1 MTAPQ
6 TFNLAEVPSSL
17 LNTEQAADYI
27 GTQPQTLENWRCN
40 KRYGLPYLKI
50 GRLVRY
56 RRADLDAWLSDR
68 RVSDDRR

>member
-1 MTAPQ
+1 MNACDATLLPDP
-6 TFNLAEVPSSL
+6 LGSL
-17 LNTEQAADYI
+17 LNTEQAAEYI

-56 RRADLDAWLSDR
+56 RRVDLDTWMSGRLVGGGR
-68 RVSDDRR
+68 